1 MHPTKAFC
9 HAALHQ
15 RCPPGPVKAV
25 GPTGVHLRILY
36 PKLVLQIISA
46 LCRVFL
52 LIASRGFESR
62 IIHTRSYTGGR
73 IIAQPGLNSAGGNEL
88 MKKPNRR
95 HSVFAPVAR
104 WRECGWGETSGL
116 PGLGLFV
123 PMEISLCHPR
133 QDQYMAWDNGG
144 HGEGSPAFSS
154 RLRKMRK
161 NRSSQGQPVVRWQP
175 GRLGSL
181 LPLKGHGFLN
191 LVVSL
196 VLVRLAQ
203 LWAL

>member
-1 MHPTKAFC
+1 MHPAKAFC

-88 MKKPNRR
+88 MKNPI
-95 HSVFAPVAR
+95 VAIP
-104 WRECGWGETSGL
+104 C
-116 PGLGLFV
+116 
-123 PMEISLCHPR
+123 
-133 QDQYMAWDNGG
+133 
-144 HGEGSPAFSS
+144 
-154 RLRKMRK
+154 
-161 NRSSQGQPVVRWQP
+161 
-175 GRLGSL
+175 
-181 LPLKGHGFLN
+181 LPLWRGGVNTGGEKLQGCQGSYCLFLW
-191 LVVSL
+191 
-196 VLVRLAQ
+196 RLACAILDRINTWTGTMVAMGKAAPPFLQ
-203 LWAL
+203 DSGK